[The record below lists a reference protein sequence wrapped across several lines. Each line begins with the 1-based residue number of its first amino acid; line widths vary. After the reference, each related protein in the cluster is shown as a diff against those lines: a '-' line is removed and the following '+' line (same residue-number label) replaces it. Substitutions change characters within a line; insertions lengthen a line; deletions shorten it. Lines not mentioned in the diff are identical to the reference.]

1 LNKSMCSLLIL
12 FLCSKGKCLL
22 SSHIKVIKSTQIRL
36 LSRTF
41 HWGRE
46 YQHKKPMRP

>member
-41 HWGRE
+41 H
-46 YQHKKPMRP
+46 